1 MLYRA
6 EQIIQHLRR
15 SQSSSTSTTSANIV
29 AKAAEQKRHSSEN
42 TPAELINPAL
52 ELTRTDSN
60 KRFSMS
66 LLINKQILDSPVKPL
81 PSISPKPP
89 KKETNFLEHVKLKPI
104 QNSPVKA
111 EQNGVTILENATK
124 PSGPP
129 TRSKPK
135 RMVSPSDDKTHGFA
149 SLVKENNSRE
159 REVKLT
165 PVKFEKNNKPAD
177 NKVAKETPVQSSSDT
192 HLPPISES
200 RRSVK
205 GRRNKTV
212 AQPVK
217 AIGYMKEISPS
228 SSSSSKP
235 AWIEIAQVR
244 KCINY

>member
-1 MLYRA
+1 
-6 EQIIQHLRR
+6 
-15 SQSSSTSTTSANIV
+15 V
-29 AKAAEQKRHSSEN
+29 AKAAEQKRHSREN

-52 ELTRTDSN
+52 ELTRTDSK

-111 EQNGVTILENATK
+111 EQNGVTIPENATK
-124 PSGPP
+124 TSGPP

-135 RMVSPSDDKTHGFA
+135 RMVSPSDDKMHGFA
-149 SLVKENNSRE
+149 SPVKENNSRE

-165 PVKFEKNNKPAD
+165 PVKFEKNDKPAD
-177 NKVAKETPVQSSSDT
+177 KKVSKETAVQSSNDT
-192 HLPPISES
+192 HLPPISEN
-200 RRSVK
+200 RRSIK

-228 SSSSSKP
+228 SSGSNKP

-244 KCINY
+244 KCINC

>member
-1 MLYRA
+1 M
-6 EQIIQHLRR
+6 
-15 SQSSSTSTTSANIV
+15 

-42 TPAELINPAL
+42 NPAEIIEPVL
-52 ELTRTDSN
+52 ELTRTDSK

-81 PSISPKPP
+81 PSISLKPRP
-89 KKETNFLEHVKLKPI
+89 KETNFLEHVKLKPI

-111 EQNGVTILENATK
+111 QQNGVTSPATENATK
-124 PSGPP
+124 PTGPP
-129 TRSKPK
+129 TRSKPRK
-135 RMVSPSDDKTHGFA
+135 LVSPTDDKPHGFA
-149 SLVKENNSRE
+149 SPVKENGSRE
-159 REVKLT
+159 MEIKLT
-165 PVKFEKNNKPAD
+165 PVKFEKDDKPTD
-177 NKVAKETPVQSSSDT
+177 KKFTKETPTQSAKDT

-228 SSSSSKP
+228 SSNKP

-244 KCINY
+244 SLYI